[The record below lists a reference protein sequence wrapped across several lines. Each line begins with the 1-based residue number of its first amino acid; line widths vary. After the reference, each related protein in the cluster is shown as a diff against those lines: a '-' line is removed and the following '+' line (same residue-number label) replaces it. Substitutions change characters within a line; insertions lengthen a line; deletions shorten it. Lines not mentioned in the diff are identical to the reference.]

1 MEMHVRR
8 FLGLLLV
15 AIAVAACGAAAS
27 PSPSAPSPSALS
39 PSPDGFGLRPA
50 PADLGCDAIRPP
62 YDEVTF
68 RIDPSAEDAVTAVT
82 DTGTVLKTYWS
93 SGFRGGT
100 TADPVVRDA
109 AGQVVVRDGDVM
121 VIPEAEWP
129 SVAGY
134 FVCPSTD
141 AVYVLERGPA

>member
-1 MEMHVRR
+1 MNVPRS
-8 FLGLLLV
+8 LGLLVV
-15 AIAVAACGAAAS
+15 AIIVAACGAAAS
-27 PSPSAPSPSALS
+27 PSPSPSPSAPS

-50 PADLGCDAIRPP
+50 PADLGCDAMRPP

-82 DTGTVLKTYWS
+82 DTGSVLKTYWS
-93 SGFRGGT
+93 QGFRGGT

-121 VIPEAEWP
+121 VIPEADWP
-129 SVAGY
+129 RVAGY

-141 AVYVLERGPA
+141 AVYVLAEDPA